1 MEKNGEKELRR
12 ICVYAASS
20 SQAGKDYIEAAKQVG
35 RLLATGNIT
44 TVYGGG
50 SIGLM
55 GALADAVLA
64 EHGKLVGIIPE
75 FMMKLEWGNPHVSE
89 MIITENMAERKL
101 LLIKNADAIIVL
113 PGGTGTLEEVSEAL
127 SRKKLGLLDCPIILL
142 NTNGFFDSLVA
153 FLERMIEDKFIRPEH
168 RKLWEVAQDV
178 SEILPLIQNAGSF
191 GSSAHELASL

>member
-1 MEKNGEKELRR
+1 MDKGKKKLQR

-20 SQAGKDYIEAAKQVG
+20 SQAGEDYIHAAQQVG
-35 RLLATGNIT
+35 SLLASENIT

-64 EHGKLVGIIPE
+64 GNGKLVGIIPE
-75 FMMKLEWGNPHVSE
+75 FMMKLEWGNPNVTQ

-101 LLIKNADAIIVL
+101 LLMKEADAIIVL

-127 SRKKLGLLDCPIILL
+127 SRKKLGLLDCPLILL
-142 NTNGFFDSLVA
+142 NTNGFFDSLVS

-168 RKLWEVAQDV
+168 RKLWSVAQNT
-178 SEILPLIQNAGSF
+178 SEILTLIREAESLGN
-191 GSSAHELASL
+191 SAHELAAM

>member
-1 MEKNGEKELRR
+1 MDKEKKKLQR

-20 SQAGKDYIEAAKQVG
+20 SQAGADYIHAAQQVG
-35 RLLATGNIT
+35 SLLASENIT

-64 EHGKLVGIIPE
+64 GNGKLVGIIPE
-75 FMMKLEWGNPHVSE
+75 FMMKLEWGNPNVSQ

-101 LLIKNADAIIVL
+101 LLMKEADAIIVL

-127 SRKKLGLLDCPIILL
+127 SRKKLGLLDCPLILL
-142 NTNGFFDSLVA
+142 NTNGFFDSLVS

-168 RKLWEVAQDV
+168 RKLWSVAQDT
-178 SEILPLIQNAGSF
+178 SEILTLIRKAESLGN
-191 GSSAHELASL
+191 SAHELAAM